1 LNKSVVIVHA
11 GSEMTQLMAR
21 DYCDIKNIEFI
32 DLSDISILE
41 RIFRRFSYKLFP
53 NFWVGRIFRNYRKD
67 DDLTIVLF
75 DSIIT
80 NHLCKFIVRHLSKCD
95 VRFWLWNKLANSV
108 VGYIKES
115 GCKVYSFDE
124 GQCNAHNLK
133 YHSQF
138 LPYNKRLLHNESER
152 DYEGI
157 VFIGADKGRLSQIN
171 IIADRFKSLNLK
183 FTFMVKSDSSTSA
196 TFATTSNIH
205 KINSPL
211 SYLEVINKYKSSLAI
226 LDLNKEG
233 QEGLTLRPIECLFMK
248 KKLITNNTNI
258 KKYNFYH
265 KNNIFVI
272 SDDFNNDD
280 FVEFI
285 DSSFIDVSC
294 DFEFEYEFSH
304 WLNFVT
310 D

>member
-1 LNKSVVIVHA
+1 
-11 GSEMTQLMAR
+11 MTQLMATDYR
-21 DYCDIKNIEFI
+21 DIENIEFI
-32 DLSDISILE
+32 DLSDISFLE

-67 DDLTIVLF
+67 DDVIIVLF

-95 VRFWLWNKLANSV
+95 VRFWLWNKLSNNV
-108 VGYIKES
+108 VRYIKES
-115 GCKVYSFDE
+115 GCKVYSFDD
-124 GQCNAHNLK
+124 GQCNTHNLK

-138 LPYNKRLLHNESER
+138 LPYDKRLLYSETGR
-152 DYEGI
+152 NCEGI
-157 VFIGADKGRLSQIN
+157 VFIGSDKGRLNQLN
-171 IIADRFKSLNLK
+171 IIGDRFKSLNLK

-196 TFATTSNIH
+196 ITNNIH

-211 SYLEVINKYKSSLAI
+211 SYLEVIKKYKTSLAI

-272 SDDFNNDD
+272 SDDFNDDD

-285 DSSFIDVSC
+285 DSPFIDVSC

-304 WLNFVT
+304 WINFVT